1 MRYFK
6 KFARSKQ
13 VTLATIALQD
23 ELPGKTQD
31 PFYESQE
38 NHNLIGVANIF
49 LEVLFHDVRL
59 DYHTPIISQQGEVA
73 GRLQVEISRI
83 SGQFPQDRICEA
95 ASESSTDSNSSSEL
109 DDYSGGSSHITCR
122 VTIKQAT
129 GLPLSLSHFVFCQ
142 YMFWG
147 HPEPIV
153 VPPMVNPELPNSN
166 CIAGQRDSLAFK
178 FDHTKD
184 FTVPIT
190 EEFMEHA
197 AGWNLFAVFCV
208 LYFNEIVLT
217 YVHVFFLFFAEGALS
232 IEVWGHR
239 SAGFSRSKPGW
250 EVEQQ
255 QLAKARSLADRWS
268 ELTRKIELWVEIQE
282 LNEQGEYAP
291 VEVTVKQDKRQKD
304 KQDTYTGKSNCDV
317 FAKQFSEIVR
327 TSVVVV
333 VVSGGT
339 YQLRQG
345 QQRRIQVRVKPVQNS
360 GTLPIICQSILNI
373 TVGSVIVRAQYQPPL
388 DSYQDE
394 DLTILRD
401 KWSDALMRRRQY
413 LDQQIQKLIN
423 KQGNVV

>member
-1 MRYFK
+1 M
-6 KFARSKQ
+6 KFLHKFFS
-13 VTLATIALQD
+13 LSLSFLQD

-95 ASESSTDSNSSSEL
+95 ASESSADSTSSETSSE
-109 DDYSGGSSHITCR
+109 DYSGGSSHITCR

-153 VPPMVNPELPNSN
+153 VPPMVNAEVPNSN
-166 CIAGQRDSLAFK
+166 CIIGQRDSLAFK

-197 AGWNLFAVFCV
+197 AGKNLSCVF
-208 LYFNEIVLT
+208 
-217 YVHVFFLFFAEGALS
+217 S
-232 IEVWGHR
+232 M
-239 SAGFSRSKPGW
+239 
-250 EVEQQ
+250 
-255 QLAKARSLADRWS
+255 
-268 ELTRKIELWVEIQE
+268 
-282 LNEQGEYAP
+282 
-291 VEVTVKQDKRQKD
+291 
-304 KQDTYTGKSNCDV
+304 
-317 FAKQFSEIVR
+317 
-327 TSVVVV
+327 SV
-333 VVSGGT
+333 
-339 YQLRQG
+339 
-345 QQRRIQVRVKPVQNS
+345 
-360 GTLPIICQSILNI
+360 C
-373 TVGSVIVRAQYQPPL
+373 VIVF
-388 DSYQDE
+388 
-394 DLTILRD
+394 
-401 KWSDALMRRRQY
+401 
-413 LDQQIQKLIN
+413 IQ
-423 KQGNVV
+423 G